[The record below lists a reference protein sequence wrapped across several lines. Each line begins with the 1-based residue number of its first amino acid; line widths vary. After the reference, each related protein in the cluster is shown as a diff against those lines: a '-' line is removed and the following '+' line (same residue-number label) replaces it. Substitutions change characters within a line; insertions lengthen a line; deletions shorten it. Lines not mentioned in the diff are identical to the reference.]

1 MVTKLLIIST
11 VLAGMFLFVH
21 QPVYGF
27 FHKSE
32 VGGDVGAEWE
42 RTKDKLDDEYDRGRK
57 NIDDEFDRA
66 VDRIGDVTRATIK
79 DIKKLRNATLDDL
92 KRLRDTSINDMKSL
106 RETTL
111 KDIKKARDDARD
123 FLLTMVLVVGV
134 ISLVIAGF
142 FVFIFA
148 AHVRRQLAA
157 KPPA

>member
-11 VLAGMFLFVH
+11 LLAGSLFVY
-21 QPVYGF
+21 QPAYGL
-27 FHKSE
+27 FHKTE

-106 RETTL
+106 REATL

-123 FLLTMVLVVGV
+123 FLLTVVLVVGV
-134 ISLVIAGF
+134 ISLVIAGL

-157 KPPA
+157 KSPA